1 MRHGGG
7 HCTIQLSVDIIVVTG
22 GDANSAA
29 EQTYDYV
36 TQYHLSDGT
45 ENPLT
50 PLGKA
55 RGEHACGAFQDA
67 DDQTVSKILCSFKE
81 FIINTLFTICIL
93 L

>member
-1 MRHGGG
+1 M
-7 HCTIQLSVDIIVVTG
+7 TG
-22 GDANSAA
+22 GDANSAD
-29 EQTYDYV
+29 EHTNDYV